1 MPSAYR
7 KVLSDQRDLLL
18 FRPVDLDLDR
28 YQSQYLGWGLLITWL
43 AGVGRYWDHPSASL
57 PQYMGLGSIA
67 YVFVLALL
75 IWGVAAPLKPKRW
88 TYVHVLVFVMMT
100 SLPALLYAIPVERFM
115 SLPSAQLT
123 NMLFLAIVAAW
134 RVAML
139 LRFLI
144 TSAGLSAAAT
154 FVAGL
159 LPLALIVTLLT
170 FLNLERAVFDIMGG
184 LREQTQYDAAYGV
197 LVMITVVAW
206 LASPVLLI
214 AYAVL
219 ASRANRSGSSA

>member
-7 KVLSDQRDLLL
+7 KVLRDQRDLLL
-18 FRPVDLDLDR
+18 FRRVDLDLER
-28 YQSQYLGWGLLITWL
+28 YQAQYLGWGLLITWL

-57 PQYMGLGSIA
+57 PQYMGLGSIV

-88 TYVHVLVFVMMT
+88 TYVHVLVFVMLT

-115 SLPSAQLT
+115 TLPAAQLT
-123 NMLFLAIVAAW
+123 NMLFLAVVAAW

-144 TSAGLSAAAT
+144 TSAGLSGWAT
-154 FVAGL
+154 LVAGL

-184 LREQTQYDAAYGV
+184 LREPTQYDAAYGV
-197 LVMITVVAW
+197 LVMITAVSW

-219 ASRANRSGSSA
+219 ASRASRSERDA